1 MTAATMAP
9 TGESRGQ
16 RTARIMAEKPVI
28 ALLVVLAILY
38 VITGVQDP
46 TLFAPQGIRSVLL
59 LACPLAI
66 LAAVQTVCMLT
77 GGIDLSAA
85 MIANFAAYVSAN
97 NAGLGPIASLGFA
110 FLVGGAIGLINGIGV
125 GVFRVNPLIMTLGM
139 SSVLVGVITV
149 GIVGDGFLSG
159 STTILSLVK
168 SVGGGTLFGPI
179 PLNSIVL
186 ALVAAILILG
196 LGRTGLGRSI
206 YATGDNESA
215 GRLAGVRSWQV
226 LIAVYVIAGLLA
238 ALAGLMFSGI
248 SGSVGPDQTN
258 SYLLP
263 SVAAA
268 VIGGTSILG
277 GTGGFGGT
285 IVGALILT
293 VLNRLLLGL
302 ETSDAVRQIIYGA
315 IVLALAWFYVR
326 VTGQR
331 AD

>member
-1 MTAATMAP
+1 MTTLTVDHTRA
-9 TGESRGQ
+9 Q
-16 RTARIMAEKPVI
+16 RVGRYLADRPVV
-28 ALLVVLAILY
+28 ALLVVLVVLY
-38 VITGVQDP
+38 LVTGLNDP
-46 TLFAPQGIRSVLL
+46 SLFEASGVRSILL

-66 LAAVQTVCMLT
+66 LAACQTVCMIT
-77 GGIDLSAA
+77 GGIDLSST
-85 MIANFAAYVSAN
+85 MIANFAAYVCAN
-97 NAGLGPIASLGFA
+97 NAGLGPVPALLLA
-110 FLVGGAIGLINGIGV
+110 FFVGALVGLINGIGA

-139 SSVLVGVITV
+139 SSVLVGVVTV
-149 GIVGDGFLSG
+149 GIVGDGFLAG
-159 STTILSLVK
+159 STTILGVIDTIGS
-168 SVGGGTLFGPI
+168 GTLFGPI
-179 PLNSIVL
+179 PLN
-186 ALVAAILILG
+186 ALVLIGVSILLVWG
-196 LGRTGLGRSI
+196 LNRTGLGRNI
-206 YATGDNESA
+206 FATGDNETA
-215 GRLAGVRSWQV
+215 ARLAGSRSWQV
-226 LIAVYVIAGLLA
+226 LIAVYVIAGVLA

-263 SVAAA
+263 AIAAA

-302 ETSDAVRQIIYGA
+302 NTSDAIRQMIYGA